1 VEQDENH
8 KETLVTYKVNDIT
21 YEATITQTLLWSH
34 RKENAKANITAKFI
48 STEITAEDIS
58 LQFYSLSYKVRHEEY
73 NLTLLTTLTLLDSE
87 TYNSSFTIVN
97 CAPAGKS
104 ELTSLELVKFSSS
117 VTLSQ
122 QYAILG
128 KVAKEIG
135 KVYEK
140 SGDETLAQLAQGYY
154 IMEKEAKGLSKLVEK
169 QLTEYDKI
177 IQKSSAVIMDQDCM
191 ELCGGIVGVIAFAA
205 CCVYI
210 CPCYVM
216 WWCIPI
222 CGAIAAAITYPIC
235 SGICGNV
242 PTICEFGCAVACGA
256 ICSPFDPA
264 TGFVCGIA
272 CESGCNSM
280 IGYLCG

>member
-1 VEQDENH
+1 
-8 KETLVTYKVNDIT
+8 
-21 YEATITQTLLWSH
+21 
-34 RKENAKANITAKFI
+34 
-48 STEITAEDIS
+48 
-58 LQFYSLSYKVRHEEY
+58 
-73 NLTLLTTLTLLDSE
+73 LTE
-87 TYNSSFTIVN
+87 TYNSSFTIMN
-97 CAPAGKS
+97 YAPAEKS
-104 ELTSLELVKFSSS
+104 VTSMEFVEFNSS